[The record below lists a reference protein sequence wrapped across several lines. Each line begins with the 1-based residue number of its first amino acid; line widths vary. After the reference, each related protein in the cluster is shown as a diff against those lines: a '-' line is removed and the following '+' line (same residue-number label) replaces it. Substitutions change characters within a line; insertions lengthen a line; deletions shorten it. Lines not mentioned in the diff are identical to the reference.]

1 MKKEHQ
7 QEEQS
12 FYNSVHIREDVWG
25 TLGKGQGMRIE
36 RKIWGRIGKILDNLL
51 RLLAF
56 MWATE
61 RRYLTEE
68 GR

>member
-1 MKKEHQ
+1 M
-7 QEEQS
+7 
-12 FYNSVHIREDVWG
+12 WG
-25 TLGKGQGMRIE
+25 TLGKGQGMRLE
-36 RKIWGRIGKILDNLL
+36 SKIWDRTGKILDNLL